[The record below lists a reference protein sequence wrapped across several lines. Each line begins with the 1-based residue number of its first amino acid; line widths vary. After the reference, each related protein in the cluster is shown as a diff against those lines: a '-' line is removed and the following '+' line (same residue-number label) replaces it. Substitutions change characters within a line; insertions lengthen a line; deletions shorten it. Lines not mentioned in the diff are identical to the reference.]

1 LPKILLAIDGRAWG
15 GAETV
20 VAQLASGL
28 AERGHQ
34 VTLWTSKKGGCQE
47 IFKKRAHKDVKI
59 QEVPLLNDGDIFS
72 MVKFHAAL
80 RKYDIV
86 HVHLSHAA
94 VLSMMAARFL
104 PAQYRRKLLCHFH
117 GTLANPKHYKNHSQG
132 VCVSKTVE
140 RYVNARMPWIRTHQ
154 VYNGVDMDAA
164 ETARP
169 LLPPSGKIR
178 IGYLARMSE
187 KKGQADLIKAVKGL
201 GSLSEKVELFLGGE
215 GKFSQD
221 LKKMAAESGIAERVR
236 FFGFIPPEQVFPFW
250 KSVDIACF
258 PTYGEGF
265 SISVLEAM
273 ASGLPVVAYD
283 DPAVMEAMG
292 ESGFAVPVGDIG
304 KLGQALGKMIQDRG
318 KRSELGGLALSRS
331 KRFTTTAM
339 VEGMEKVYRSI
350 IDQATIPTEEQNCDP
365 RSIK

>member
-1 LPKILLAIDGRAWG
+1 VFGLLKILHAIDGRGWG

-20 VAQLASGL
+20 VASLASGL

-47 IFKKRAHKDVKI
+47 IFKKRVHKDVKI
-59 QEVPLLNDGDIFS
+59 QQVPLLNDGDLFS
-72 MVKFHAAL
+72 VIKFYTAL

-94 VLSMMAARFL
+94 VLSMMATRFL
-104 PAQYRRKLLCHFH
+104 PPQYRTKLLCHFH
-117 GTLANPKHYKNHSQG
+117 SAIVNPKHYKNHSQG

-140 RYVNARMPWIRTHQ
+140 RYVNTRIPWIRTWQ
-154 VYNGVDMDAA
+154 VYNGIDLDAA

-187 KKGQADLIKAVKGL
+187 KKGQPDLVKAVKSL
-201 GSLSEKVELFLGGE
+201 GSFGKKVELLLGGE

-221 LKKMAAESGIAERVR
+221 LKRLAAGLGIAERVR
-236 FFGFIPPEQVFPFW
+236 FLGFVPPEQAFSFW
-250 KSVDIACF
+250 KTVDIACF

-265 SISVLEAM
+265 SLSVLEAM
-273 ASGLPVVAYD
+273 AAGLPVVAYD
-283 DPAVMEAMG
+283 DPAVMEGIG
-292 ESGFAVPVGDIG
+292 ESGLAVPVGDIQ
-304 KLGQALGKMIQDRG
+304 KLGQALGEIIQDG
-318 KRSELGGLALSRS
+318 EKRLELGSLAISRS
-331 KRFTTTAM
+331 KRFTVGAM

-350 IDQATIPTEEQNCDP
+350 IGQATI
-365 RSIK
+365 

>member
-1 LPKILLAIDGRAWG
+1 MFFQGGIGVPRILLAIDGRAWG

-117 GTLANPKHYKNHSQG
+117 GTLDL
-132 VCVSKTVE
+132 TV
-140 RYVNARMPWIRTHQ
+140 
-154 VYNGVDMDAA
+154 
-164 ETARP
+164 
-169 LLPPSGKIR
+169 
-178 IGYLARMSE
+178 
-187 KKGQADLIKAVKGL
+187 
-201 GSLSEKVELFLGGE
+201 
-215 GKFSQD
+215 
-221 LKKMAAESGIAERVR
+221 LKW
-236 FFGFIPPEQVFPFW
+236 F
-250 KSVDIACF
+250 
-258 PTYGEGF
+258 
-265 SISVLEAM
+265 
-273 ASGLPVVAYD
+273 
-283 DPAVMEAMG
+283 
-292 ESGFAVPVGDIG
+292 
-304 KLGQALGKMIQDRG
+304 
-318 KRSELGGLALSRS
+318 
-331 KRFTTTAM
+331 
-339 VEGMEKVYRSI
+339 
-350 IDQATIPTEEQNCDP
+350 
-365 RSIK
+365 